1 MTLIMSVSGVRG
13 IVGRTMTT
21 QLAADMGV
29 AFGSHLGRG
38 AVVVGRDSRPSG
50 ALLHS
55 AMCDGL
61 IATGR
66 DVIDVGVVTTPGVA
80 LQVRELGA
88 AGGVVITA
96 SHNPSEW
103 NGIKFLTAEGCAPP
117 AEVAERI
124 FARHRH
130 RDFHIV
136 YDKDVGTVRS
146 DASTHERHV
155 GRVQGIVDV
164 EAIRAGGFKV
174 VLDSVNGAGGVGG
187 RMLLERLGCEVVH
200 INGEPTG
207 EFAHT
212 PEPTAENLTG
222 LCAAV
227 PEHGADVGFA
237 QDPDADRLAVVDE
250 TGRYIGEEYT
260 LALAAKFVLSR
271 MPGPIAAN
279 LSTSRMI
286 DDIAAGARGAVVY
299 RTPVGEANVA
309 RAVLERGCVLG
320 GEGNGGVIDPRV
332 VPVRDS
338 FVAMGLALN
347 LLAADL
353 GPGHR
358 LIAGATRPRLS
369 TIVDALPR
377 YVMIKRKFEM
387 ERPEIDAW
395 LAGLRER
402 LDGKHNDAD
411 GLRIDW
417 PEGWVH
423 VRPSNTEPI
432 ARIIAE
438 ARDAQTAEALV
449 ERARALK

>member
-13 IVGRTMTT
+13 IVGRTMTA
-21 QLAADMGV
+21 QLASDLGA
-29 AFGSHLGRG
+29 AFGSHLGG
-38 AVVVGRDSRPSG
+38 GSVVVGRDSRPSG
-50 ALLHS
+50 VLLHA

-61 IATGR
+61 AASGL

-96 SHNPSEW
+96 SHNPAEW
-103 NGIKFLTAEGCAPP
+103 NGIKLLTADGCAPA
-117 AEVAERI
+117 AETAERI
-124 FARHRH
+124 FARYRD
-130 RDFHIV
+130 RDFLHV
-136 YDKDVGTVRS
+136 FGKDVGTIRT
-146 DASTHERHV
+146 DGSTHERHV
-155 GRVQGIVDV
+155 GKVLGVVDGPV
-164 EAIRAGGFKV
+164 IRARRFRV
-174 VLDSVNGAGGVGG
+174 VLDSVSGAGGIGG
-187 RMLLERLGCEVVH
+187 RMLLDRLGCEVIH
-200 INGEPTG
+200 LGGEPTG

-222 LCAAV
+222 LCEAV
-227 PEHGADVGFA
+227 RAHQADIGFA

-271 MPGPIAAN
+271 TPGPIAAN
-279 LSTSRMI
+279 LSTSRMV
-286 DDIAAGARGAVVY
+286 DDIAAGVAGAVVH

-338 FVAMGLALN
+338 FVAMGLILN

-358 LIAGATRPRLS
+358 LLAGATRPRLS
-369 TIVDALPR
+369 AVVDGLPR

-387 ERPEIDAW
+387 ERPRIDAW
-395 LAGLRER
+395 LARQRER
-402 LDGKHNDAD
+402 LDGMHNDSD

-438 ARDAQTAEALV
+438 AKDAKTADSLV
-449 ERARALK
+449 ERASALR